1 MEKQQVVSLLLTN
14 HQSFTLYTRS
24 LTDEQFVF
32 APPHKWSAGQQLQHI
47 NLSVRPVVLAMG
59 LPRLLV
65 RMLFGKATNPGKTYD
80 ALVSAYH
87 LKLQNGYKASAPYI
101 PKSVHA
107 DQKEKL
113 IAALNAK
120 VHSLCSKIESFTE
133 SELDTLRLPHPLLGK
148 LTMREMLYFT
158 AYHAAH
164 HEATVKSALAKG
176 TGPHHPG

>member
-14 HQSFTLYTRS
+14 HHSFTLYTRS
-24 LTDEQFVF
+24 LTDDQFVF

-47 NLSVRPVVLAMG
+47 YLSVRPVVLAMG

-80 ALVSAYH
+80 ALVSTYH
-87 LKLQNGYKASAPYI
+87 LKLQSGYKASAPYV
-101 PKSVHA
+101 PKSVGA

-113 IAALNAK
+113 ITALNAK
-120 VHSLCSKIESFTE
+120 VNSLCSKIESFTE

-158 AYHAAH
+158 AYHVEH
-164 HEATVKSALAKG
+164 HEGLVRKGLENGAL
-176 TGPHHPG
+176 PHQPG